1 MKKTLKILKDYM
13 IYIVVILAFISI
25 VIGVKNPAFFKP
37 LKATL
42 PVALFAMLYPM
53 MIGINLKSMFLK
65 RTREKTIYLV
75 LLNIFY
81 LIVFPLLTFLLMKV
95 FIAIGV
101 DSKFLAGI
109 VLISLAPI
117 PSSAAAFTGLANGK
131 VQLTIIGVTWTFILA
146 IFVMPVYS
154 KLMLNTV
161 IKVPVESM
169 LMSLVIYIFTPL
181 ILAQITKY
189 LIIKKSGED
198 KLKELKPLFSLISL
212 LGTYWMVFVVFGLN
226 GKLIAQHPALILV
239 SALIMNGYFLV
250 RFGIAYLTGT
260 IARLPLPQR
269 VSLFYSSGT
278 NMTIATA
285 IAIYTFGPLAAV
297 GAAMGGPFSDM
308 ILMILFV
315 GLFSK
320 LAERKASEEV
330 VESQ

>member
-1 MKKTLKILKDYM
+1 MKKVLKILKDYM
-13 IYIVVILAFISI
+13 IYIVAVLAFISI
-25 VIGVKNPAFFKP
+25 LMGMKNPGFFKP

-81 LIVFPLLTFLLMKV
+81 LVVFPLLTLLLMKL
-95 FIAIGV
+95 FLAIGV
-101 DSKFLAGI
+101 DSKFLAGV

-146 IFVMPVYS
+146 IFVMPIYS
-154 KLMLNTV
+154 KLMLNAV
-161 IKVPVESM
+161 IKVPIWSM
-169 LMSLVIYIFTPL
+169 VMSLVIYIFIPL
-181 ILAQITKY
+181 ILAQLTKY
-189 LIIKKSGED
+189 FIVKKSGED
-198 KLKELKPLFSLISL
+198 KLKDLKPLFSLISL

-226 GKLIAQHPALILV
+226 GKLIAKDPVLILV
-239 SALIMNGYFLV
+239 SALIMNGYFLL
-250 RFGIAYLTGT
+250 RFAIAYFTGA
-260 IARLPLPQR
+260 ISKLPIPQR
-269 VSLFYSSGT
+269 ISLFYSSGT

-297 GAAMGGPFSDM
+297 GVAMGGTFSDM

-315 GLFSK
+315 RLFEK
-320 LAERKASEEV
+320 LTERASVKEAV
-330 VESQ
+330 

>member
-13 IYIVVILAFISI
+13 IYMVAVLAFVSI
-25 VIGVKNPAFFKP
+25 IIGMKNPSFFKP

-65 RTREKTIYLV
+65 RTREKTIYLI
-75 LLNIFY
+75 LLNVFY
-81 LIVFPLLTFLLMKV
+81 LVVFPLLTLLLMKLFV
-95 FIAIGV
+95 AIGV

-146 IFVMPVYS
+146 IFVMPIYS
-154 KLMLNTV
+154 KLMLNAV
-161 IKVPVESM
+161 IRVPVESM

-181 ILAQITKY
+181 VLAQLTKY

-198 KLKELKPLFSLISL
+198 KLKDLKPLFSLISL

-239 SALIMNGYFLV
+239 SALIMNAYFLI
-250 RFGIAYLTGT
+250 RFGIAYLTGS
-260 IARLPLPQR
+260 IAKLPLPQK

-315 GLFSK
+315 GVFNK
-320 LAERKASEEV
+320 IA
-330 VESQ
+330 ESQALKEAVETK

>member
-13 IYIVVILAFISI
+13 IYIVAILAFISI
-25 VIGVKNPAFFKP
+25 LIGMKSPEFFKP
-37 LKATL
+37 LKVTL

-65 RTREKTIYLV
+65 KTREKTIYLV

-81 LIVFPLLTFLLMKV
+81 LVVFPLLTFLLMKL

-101 DSKFLAGI
+101 DNKFLAGI

-146 IFVMPVYS
+146 IIVMPLYS
-154 KLMLNTV
+154 KIMLNTV
-161 IKVPVESM
+161 IRVPIWSMIES
-169 LMSLVIYIFTPL
+169 LIIYIFTPL
-181 ILAQITKY
+181 ILAQLTKY
-189 LIIKKSGED
+189 FIVKKSGED
-198 KLKELKPLFSLISL
+198 KLKSLKPLFSLISL

-226 GKLIAQHPALILV
+226 GKLIAKNPALILV
-239 SALIMNGYFLV
+239 SALIMNAYFLL
-250 RFGIAYLTGT
+250 RFGIAYLAGT
-260 IARLPLPQR
+260 IARLPLAQKI
-269 VSLFYSSGT
+269 SLFYSSGT

-297 GAAMGGPFSDM
+297 GVAMGGPFSDM

-315 GLFSK
+315 RLFEK
-320 LAERKASEEV
+320 LTERENAKEALQEE
-330 VESQ
+330 